1 MQLLPESSGWLVVLA
16 AVVVVA
22 ASPLSLAPLVNA
34 AAKKLTKKNA
44 SAMTTIKKSTIR
56 DLLLVALMYAQYRSR
71 VVSILFCQWH
81 A

>member
-16 AVVVVA
+16 AVVA

-34 AAKKLTKKNA
+34 AARKLMKKKA

-56 DLLLVALMYAQYRSR
+56 DLLLVALIYVRS
-71 VVSILFCQWH
+71 V
-81 A
+81 